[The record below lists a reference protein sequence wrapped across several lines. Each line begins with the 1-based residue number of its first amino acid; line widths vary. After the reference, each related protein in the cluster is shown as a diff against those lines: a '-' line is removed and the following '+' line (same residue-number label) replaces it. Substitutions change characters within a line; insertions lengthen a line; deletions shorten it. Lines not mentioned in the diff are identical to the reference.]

1 MEHDAIYFASPHSPI
16 NFGPKSLWI
25 FFYHFC
31 DFLIKIVDMG
41 RFSVQEQLA
50 GDGQVLQ
57 SDQRWVVGAQQID
70 AHGAVEFDVRVEDIR
85 SDENLVI
92 IFEKR
97 FPARSS
103 LRKALGK
110 GS

>member
-1 MEHDAIYFASPHSPI
+1 MEDDAIYFASPHSPL

-25 FFYHFC
+25 VFYHFC

-57 SDQRWVVGAQQID
+57 GDQRRVVGA
-70 AHGAVEFDVRVEDIR
+70 
-85 SDENLVI
+85 
-92 IFEKR
+92 K
-97 FPARSS
+97 
-103 LRKALGK
+103 
-110 GS
+110 